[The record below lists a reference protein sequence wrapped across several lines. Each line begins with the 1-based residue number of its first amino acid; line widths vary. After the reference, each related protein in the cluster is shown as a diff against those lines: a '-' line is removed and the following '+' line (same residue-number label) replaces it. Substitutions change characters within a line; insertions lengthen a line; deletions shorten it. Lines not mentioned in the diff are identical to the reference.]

1 MIQVF
6 LSIVSGIIVGFV
18 LGLLGGGE
26 SILVVPLLLYVVGMK
41 DPHVVIGTTVSAVTI
56 NAYANLIPHVQ
67 AGTMCSGKWQSFLPY
82 PVP

>member
-6 LSIVSGIIVGFV
+6 LSIVSETIVGFV

-41 DPHVVIGTTVSAVTI
+41 DPHVVIGTTVSAITI
-56 NAYANLIPHVQ
+56 NAYANLIPHVR
-67 AGTMCSGKWQSFLPY
+67 AGTMCSGKWQSFLLY